1 MCYWKVER
9 ECLKTYQC
17 VHIIVRRPD
26 RKISP
31 WTTVSLA
38 QHSIGQADGEC
49 VLLAILLRCYTVCCR
64 RSIIVTIATA
74 FYGETQMQNRSARH
88 HSYRQPHQFTSV
100 TIFTRT
106 ILYNDDQIC
115 LQHYSF
121 MAVFQCSHK
130 VVQKV
135 THCRLTGASTH
146 MTRQYILT
154 KYFTR

>member
-100 TIFTRT
+100 TIFFSNNT
-106 ILYNDDQIC
+106 
-115 LQHYSF
+115 LQRRPNLFAALFIYGGFS
-121 MAVFQCSHK
+121 M
-130 VVQKV
+130 
-135 THCRLTGASTH
+135 
-146 MTRQYILT
+146 
-154 KYFTR
+154 FTQSGPKSNPL